1 MESSVRMKNNMTEMK
16 LFDHQK
22 SGIAFLKKNKKA
34 ILADEMGLGKTIQAI
49 KAVEDHG
56 NTIVICP
63 ASLKINWQREIENVR
78 SSDKITILNGRTI
91 SQEKQKE
98 AEESKWIIIN
108 YDIVSYHKELI
119 CGMIEQNQINNV
131 ILDEAH
137 YIKGRSIRAKATLEI
152 VKNAERVYCLTGT
165 PLLNRPIELWNLL
178 VAIEHEITT
187 SKGARS
193 RFSTMFCG
201 GHLRTL
207 IRRYGP
213 PLRFWDESGAT
224 NLNILRDYLTGCM
237 IRRKKNAVLNL
248 PAKIINVVEVQ
259 MKPDQRREYENAW
272 DSYVEYLKLNPPENI
287 KNIMATRQLVEIQKL
302 KQVCSRAKIDQIVKD
317 AQIAIEQGE
326 KVIVFTQYVKTLESI
341 KAGMKKIKHDSGGTD
356 DYGKPKM
363 EPIEVAVL
371 SGATKQNDR
380 QEAVDSFQNNDR
392 VKAFVANIKAGGVG
406 ITLTEASI
414 VMFAD
419 MDWTPEVH
427 SQAEDRAHRIG
438 QNRMVN
444 VSYYVTQDTIE
455 MDIIELLAKKKQMV
469 NEVIDGTKDR
479 VQSKSILP
487 DFIRKM
493 SERAKPKVIHL
504 L

>member
-1 MESSVRMKNNMTEMK
+1 MK

-22 SGIAFLKKNKKA
+22 TGIEFLKKNKKA
-34 ILADEMGLGKTIQAI
+34 ILADEMGLGKTIQSI

-63 ASLKINWQREIENVR
+63 ASIKINWQREIKNAR
-78 SSDKITILNGRTI
+78 PWDRITILNGRTL
-91 SQEKQKE
+91 SQEKQEE
-98 AEESKWIIIN
+98 AEKSKWIIIN
-108 YDIVSYHKELI
+108 YDVINYHKEWI
-119 CGMIEQNQINNV
+119 GGMVKQDRIQNV

-137 YIKGRSIRAKATLEI
+137 YIKGRSIRAKATIEI
-152 VKNAERVYCLTGT
+152 VKEAERVYCLTGT

-178 VAIEHEITT
+178 VAIEHPITIR
-187 SKGARS
+187 KGARS

-201 GHLRTL
+201 GHLKTL
-207 IRRYGP
+207 IRRFGP
-213 PLRFWDESGAT
+213 PIRFWDESGAT
-224 NLNILRDYLTGCM
+224 NLNILRKNLIECM
-237 IRRKKNAVLNL
+237 IRRKKNEVLNL
-248 PAKIINVVEVQ
+248 PAKIIDVIEVK
-259 MKPDQRREYENAW
+259 MNPSQRREYENAW
-272 DSYVEYLKLNPPENI
+272 DSYMEYLKMNPPENI

-302 KQVCSRAKIDQIVKD
+302 KQVCSRVKVDQIVTD
-317 AQIAIEQGE
+317 AQNAIEQGS
-326 KVIVFTQYVKTLESI
+326 KVIVFTQYVKTLENI
-341 KAGMKKIKHDSGGTD
+341 KAGMEKIKYDFGETD
-356 DYGKPKM
+356 NYGKPKM
-363 EPIEVAVL
+363 EPIDVAVL

-380 QEAVDSFQNNDR
+380 QKAVDSFQENER
-392 VKAFVANIKAGGVG
+392 VKVFVANIKAGGVG

-414 VMFAD
+414 VIFAD

-444 VSYYVTQDTIE
+444 VYYYVAQDTIE

-493 SERAKPKVIHL
+493 SERAKQ
-504 L
+504 

>member
-1 MESSVRMKNNMTEMK
+1 MESSVRTKNNMAEMK

-63 ASLKINWQREIENVR
+63 ASLKINWQREIR
-78 SSDKITILNGRTI
+78 SARPWDRITILNGRTLN
-91 SQEKQKE
+91 QEKQEE
-98 AEESKWIIIN
+98 AEKSKWIIIN
-108 YDIVSYHKELI
+108 YDVISYHKEWI
-119 CGMIEQNQINNV
+119 GKIVKQDHIQNV

-137 YIKGRSIRAKATLEI
+137 YIKGRSIRAKATIEI
-152 VKNAERVYCLTGT
+152 VKEADRVYCLTGT

-178 VAIEHEITT
+178 VAIEHPITIK
-187 SKGARS
+187 KGARS

-207 IRRYGP
+207 IRRFGP
-213 PLRFWDESGAT
+213 PIRFWDESGAT
-224 NLNILRDYLTGCM
+224 NLNILRSYLIECM
-237 IRRKKNAVLNL
+237 IRRKKNEVLNL
-248 PAKIINVVEVQ
+248 PAKIIDVIEVK
-259 MKPDQRREYENAW
+259 MKPDQRKEYENAW
-272 DSYVEYLKLNPPENI
+272 DSYMEYLKLNPPENI
-287 KNIMATRQLVEIQKL
+287 KNIVATRQLVEIQKL
-302 KQVCSRAKIDQIVKD
+302 KQVCSRAKVDQIVTD
-317 AQIAIEQGE
+317 AQNAIEQGS

-341 KAGMKKIKHDSGGTD
+341 KAGMKKIKYDSGSTD
-356 DYGKPKM
+356 SYGKPKM
-363 EPIEVAVL
+363 ETIDVAVL

-380 QEAVDSFQNNDR
+380 QKAVDSFQENER
-392 VKAFVANIKAGGVG
+392 VKVFIANIKAGGVG

-414 VMFAD
+414 VIFAD

-444 VSYYVTQDTIE
+444 VYYYVAQDTIE

-487 DFIRKM
+487 DFIRRM
-493 SERAKPKVIHL
+493 SERKKL
-504 L
+504 ST